1 MVTVTL
7 IGVEI
12 KMITA
17 KGINFELM
25 IIVESYCYC

>member
-7 IGVEI
+7 RGVEI

-17 KGINFELM
+17 KGINLELM
-25 IIVESYCYC
+25 IIVENYCYC